1 MATVKIDQIKLL
13 IKLSERDE
21 EKQIVRFLRLNCES
35 LMMIIGKFGLS
46 FLMEDYLLCKL
57 ITLEC

>member
-21 EKQIVRFLRLNCES
+21 ETQIVRFLRLNYES
-35 LMMIIGKFGLS
+35 LMMIIGKLGLS